1 MLPYIFFMS
10 LSDIFLSSP
19 QDQPLAEI
27 LWYDIFG
34 RLSSGNVQTL
44 VMSIESLGVF
54 FLFTI
59 LFGNHISVFFDSIG
73 TFIFS
78 RLPSRRIWISKK
90 VIGLSIISIF
100 YTILYLSLKFSISS
114 RRVIVWQMDRQ
125 TLFTLVTLFAMLFP
139 MFATVCLLANWIS
152 IKHGL
157 PIGIIGVFVLILA
170 LELIAIL
177 NFDSSMNMILNP
189 LCFNIDIIQSVE
201 IALAKILSELVYLA
215 ILSIGITLYI
225 FILKSEFFGYIK
237 TDHTDTL
244 TLEGNYRDY
253 NFSDLANYEFFST
266 SESVTKTLNYIRSEL
281 LKKFT

>member
-1 MLPYIFFMS
+1 MGNYFRQLLGTNILYQTSYTKMPF
-10 LSDIFLSSP
+10 LKIFL
-19 QDQPLAEI
+19 
-27 LWYDIFG
+27 Y
-34 RLSSGNVQTL
+34 
-44 VMSIESLGVF
+44 
-54 FLFTI
+54 
-59 LFGNHISVFFDSIG
+59 
-73 TFIFS
+73 IFS

-225 FILKSEFFGYIK
+225 CR
-237 TDHTDTL
+237 TDI
-244 TLEGNYRDY
+244 
-253 NFSDLANYEFFST
+253 F
-266 SESVTKTLNYIRSEL
+266 
-281 LKKFT
+281 

>member
-1 MLPYIFFMS
+1 M
-10 LSDIFLSSP
+10 
-19 QDQPLAEI
+19 
-27 LWYDIFG
+27 
-34 RLSSGNVQTL
+34 T
-44 VMSIESLGVF
+44 
-54 FLFTI
+54 
-59 LFGNHISVFFDSIG
+59 
-73 TFIFS
+73 
-78 RLPSRRIWISKK
+78 
-90 VIGLSIISIF
+90 
-100 YTILYLSLKFSISS
+100 
-114 RRVIVWQMDRQ
+114 VIVWQMDRQ

-225 FILKSEFFGYIK
+225 CR
-237 TDHTDTL
+237 TDI
-244 TLEGNYRDY
+244 
-253 NFSDLANYEFFST
+253 F
-266 SESVTKTLNYIRSEL
+266 
-281 LKKFT
+281 

>member
-1 MLPYIFFMS
+1 MS

-19 QDQPLAEI
+19 QVQPLAEI

-225 FILKSEFFGYIK
+225 CR
-237 TDHTDTL
+237 TDI
-244 TLEGNYRDY
+244 
-253 NFSDLANYEFFST
+253 F
-266 SESVTKTLNYIRSEL
+266 
-281 LKKFT
+281 

>member
-1 MLPYIFFMS
+1 MRKKNAFICAKKILLIIPYIFFMS

-225 FILKSEFFGYIK
+225 CR
-237 TDHTDTL
+237 TDI
-244 TLEGNYRDY
+244 
-253 NFSDLANYEFFST
+253 F
-266 SESVTKTLNYIRSEL
+266 
-281 LKKFT
+281 

>member
-1 MLPYIFFMS
+1 MNEKKECFHLRKKNITYNSIHIFYVAFRH
-10 LSDIFLSSP
+10 FLSSP

-225 FILKSEFFGYIK
+225 CR
-237 TDHTDTL
+237 TDI
-244 TLEGNYRDY
+244 
-253 NFSDLANYEFFST
+253 F
-266 SESVTKTLNYIRSEL
+266 
-281 LKKFT
+281 

>member
-1 MLPYIFFMS
+1 MFSFAQKKYY
-10 LSDIFLSSP
+10 LSSP

-78 RLPSRRIWISKK
+78 RLPSRKIWISKK

-225 FILKSEFFGYIK
+225 CR
-237 TDHTDTL
+237 TDI
-244 TLEGNYRDY
+244 
-253 NFSDLANYEFFST
+253 F
-266 SESVTKTLNYIRSEL
+266 
-281 LKKFT
+281 

>member
-1 MLPYIFFMS
+1 MRKKNVFICAKNITYNSIHIFYVAFRH
-10 LSDIFLSSP
+10 FLSSP

-225 FILKSEFFGYIK
+225 CR
-237 TDHTDTL
+237 TDI
-244 TLEGNYRDY
+244 
-253 NFSDLANYEFFST
+253 F
-266 SESVTKTLNYIRSEL
+266 
-281 LKKFT
+281 